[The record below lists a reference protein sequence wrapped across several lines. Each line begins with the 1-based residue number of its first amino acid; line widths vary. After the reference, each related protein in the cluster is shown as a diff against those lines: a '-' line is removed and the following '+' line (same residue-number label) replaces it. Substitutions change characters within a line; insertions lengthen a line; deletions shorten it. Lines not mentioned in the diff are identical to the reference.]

1 MISQKVLLVDD
12 EECITDL
19 LSEGLQMAGDFD
31 VERANNGKEA
41 LEKYK
46 EFLPDIVVMDMHMP
60 VMDGYE
66 SSSMIKSFDPAAK
79 ILVLTGNPSDSRA
92 SKTVK
97 DGFALTVLEK
107 PIRLRNLNQ
116 MIRENLPA
124 CL

>member
-1 MISQKVLLVDD
+1 M
-12 EECITDL
+12 
-19 LSEGLQMAGDFD
+19 
-31 VERANNGKEA
+31 
-41 LEKYK
+41 

-66 SSSMIKSFDPAAK
+66 SSFRIKSFDPEAR
-79 ILVLTGNPSDSRA
+79 ILVLTGNPSDSMA

-107 PIRLRNLNQ
+107 PIRLRNLNR

>member
-1 MISQKVLLVDD
+1 MISKKILLVDD
-12 EECITDL
+12 EESITNL
-19 LSEGLQMAGDFD
+19 ITEGLQLEGNFF
-31 VERANNGKEA
+31 VERAKNGKEA
-41 LEKYK
+41 LEKYM

-66 SSSMIKSFDPAAK
+66 SSSRIKSFDPAAK
-79 ILVLTGNPSDSRA
+79 ILVLTGNPSDSRV

-107 PIRLRNLNQ
+107 PIRLRNLNR

-124 CL
+124 C